1 MYLLGWDD
9 NSVGTVLALQAE
21 SLNLIPEPWI
31 WSESLNLIQKKLDV
45 VACAYN
51 LIAGEEETG
60 RSLGFTGHL
69 TS

>member
-21 SLNLIPEPWI
+21 NLNLIPRTRV
-31 WSESLNLIQKKLDV
+31 KKLDV
-45 VACAYN
+45 VVRACN